1 MSRWILVATAAAPW
15 LSAGAQSVRQFD
27 VHKVVESSTC
37 TPAPRTVDQ
46 RITVTRRDSLA
57 TIDDGNGTWSLRV
70 APDGRFTSDAR
81 SGQLADGAELRVT
94 LTGTLG
100 DATFDAVLAGERG
113 ATPSGAPACRY
124 AVRWTG
130 TPVVDRDAEE
140 ARRRLAHRAG
150 IWDIEMQ
157 MLDDS
162 GRVTRTV
169 TGTDTA
175 VAIGDGAVLHIVTR
189 FSALGEHSLSWMFR
203 DTQDS
208 LFKNVSVDDKGNY
221 WELSGGLGEFVLAS
235 RDRRIPAGTL
245 RLRFTHRD
253 LTPGG
258 FVAVGEYSLDH
269 GATWV
274 PLSRQVFRRKQP

>member
-1 MSRWILVATAAAPW
+1 MLRWSLAVAALVPW
-15 LSAGAQSVRQFD
+15 LPAGAQAVRQFD
-27 VHKVVESSTC
+27 VHKVVEGSTC

-46 RITVTRRDSLA
+46 RITVTRSDSLA
-57 TIDDGNGTWSLRV
+57 TLDDGNGTWQLRV
-70 APDGRFTSDAR
+70 GPDGRFTSDAR
-81 SGQLADGAELRVT
+81 TGQLADGAELRVT
-94 LTGTLG
+94 MTGTLG
-100 DATFDAVLAGERG
+100 DSTFGAVLAGERG
-113 ATPSGAPACRY
+113 AAPSGSPACRY

-150 IWDIEMQ
+150 VWDIEMQ

-175 VAIGDGAVLHIVTR
+175 VAIGDGAVLRIVTR
-189 FSALGEHSLSWMFR
+189 FPALGEYSLSWMFR

-221 WELSGGLGEFVLAS
+221 WELSGGLDEFVLAS

-245 RLRFTHRD
+245 RIRFTHRD
-253 LTPGG
+253 LTPDG
-258 FVAVGEYSLDH
+258 FVAAGEYTLDN
-269 GATWV
+269 GTTWV
-274 PLSRQVFRRKQP
+274 PLSRQVFRRKRP